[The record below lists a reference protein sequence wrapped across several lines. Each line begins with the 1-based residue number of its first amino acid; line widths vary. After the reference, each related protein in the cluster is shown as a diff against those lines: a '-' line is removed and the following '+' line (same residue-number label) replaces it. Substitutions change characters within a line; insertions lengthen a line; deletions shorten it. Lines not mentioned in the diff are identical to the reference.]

1 MGCPNHP
8 LEREHVVTPRYASTA
23 KPDRKALLRDDA
35 DRMREIVR
43 TAATG
48 SLEVEMSE
56 ALGAERTER
65 TEDHLSYLFSR
76 AIDLTPVHG
85 RSNSWGR
92 LWLETDGTMPSLQR
106 TSCWDAPRSRS
117 QRRC

>member
-1 MGCPNHP
+1 
-8 LEREHVVTPRYASTA
+8 
-23 KPDRKALLRDDA
+23 
-35 DRMREIVR
+35 MREIVR

-106 TSCWDAPRSRS
+106 TSCWDTPGSRSR
-117 QRRC
+117 RRC